1 MDSDSWLPWLCVIV
15 LLGCGG
21 YFAVAETSTMSVG
34 RIRLKMAQ
42 ERGDRRAD
50 KALYVQDNFDVA
62 ISTILIGTNIVHI
75 TTATLVTLL
84 VTRRWG
90 AGYVALGT
98 ILCTLAVFFA
108 GEMLPKSL
116 AKRYSERCALSTAAS
131 LCFFMRI
138 FRPLAALLA
147 RTGEFFSR
155 LFGRREAEV
164 TVTEDELYDV
174 IENLTDE
181 GGLKEERGELL
192 RSALE
197 FGDVPVE
204 SVLTARVD
212 VTALNV
218 ESSREQILAVIRSVR
233 HSRLPVYEGSIDNI
247 IGVLQIRRYI
257 TALHHNPGD
266 MELRALLDEP
276 CFVHQS
282 TRIDEVLEELN
293 RRKLNLAIVTVED
306 ILEELV
312 GDIWDEE
319 DEAEESARHLEDGS
333 WELDAELDLEDMF
346 AVLDYE
352 DPDGVDWNHKLL
364 SEWVYEQFDTL
375 PRPGDCF
382 TWHDLSVCVQEM
394 KNRRILKLRVSLRD
408 GAPGEEAAS

>member
-1 MDSDSWLPWLCVIV
+1 MDSDSWLPWLWVIV
-15 LLGCGG
+15 LLGCAA

-257 TALHHNPGD
+257 TALHHTPGD

-282 TRIDEVLEELN
+282 TRIDEVLE
-293 RRKLNLAIVTVED
+293 
-306 ILEELV
+306 
-312 GDIWDEE
+312 
-319 DEAEESARHLEDGS
+319 
-333 WELDAELDLEDMF
+333 
-346 AVLDYE
+346 
-352 DPDGVDWNHKLL
+352 
-364 SEWVYEQFDTL
+364 
-375 PRPGDCF
+375 
-382 TWHDLSVCVQEM
+382 
-394 KNRRILKLRVSLRD
+394 
-408 GAPGEEAAS
+408 